1 MVAQRDK
8 TDKET
13 QTKKRDKSR
22 DKAKPG
28 GRLPAYCGAPAAAS
42 RLTAG
47 LPAGPGFSRSPEP
60 KLYTWGGFT
69 PLRWR
74 LNMFMEMNRHAPVSG
89 ARLFGHEQTR
99 SGLRSASFRT

>member
-1 MVAQRDK
+1 MAQRDK

-28 GRLPAYCGAPAAAS
+28 SRLPAYCGAPAAAS

-47 LPAGPGFSRSPEP
+47 LPAGPGFSRSPP
-60 KLYTWGGFT
+60 RQTTQTLNLVGLYT
-69 PLRWR
+69 L
-74 LNMFMEMNRHAPVSG
+74 EVSIKP
-89 ARLFGHEQTR
+89 AV
-99 SGLRSASFRT
+99 SAAFVCALLLS

>member
-28 GRLPAYCGAPAAAS
+28 GRIPAYCGAPAAAS

-47 LPAGPGFSRSPEP
+47 LPAGPGFSRSPPRQTLNLEG
-60 KLYTWGGFT
+60 LYTLELGI
-69 PLRWR
+69 
-74 LNMFMEMNRHAPVSG
+74 NRG
-89 ARLFGHEQTR
+89 AGRPPIT
-99 SGLRSASFRT
+99 TVC

>member
-1 MVAQRDK
+1 MVARRDK

-47 LPAGPGFSRSPEP
+47 RPAGPGFSRSPP
-60 KLYTWGGFT
+60 RQTTQTLYLGTVYTLEVAITMPALLVARDGT
-69 PLRWR
+69 
-74 LNMFMEMNRHAPVSG
+74 MVSAAG
-89 ARLFGHEQTR
+89 RTLATAAR
-99 SGLRSASFRT
+99 

>member
-69 PLRWR
+69 PLR
-74 LNMFMEMNRHAPVSG
+74 
-89 ARLFGHEQTR
+89 
-99 SGLRSASFRT
+99 